1 MGQDEF
7 GVLDGERDLCLWAE
21 STGNLMD
28 MVSSNTWHGGA
39 LLKNCSGRLLSLAF
53 DTLHCLREELC
64 ASVLT
69 TARPFQR
76 R

>member
-39 LLKNCSGRLLSLAF
+39 LLKNYSGRLLSLAF
-53 DTLHCLREELC
+53 DTLHCLREDC